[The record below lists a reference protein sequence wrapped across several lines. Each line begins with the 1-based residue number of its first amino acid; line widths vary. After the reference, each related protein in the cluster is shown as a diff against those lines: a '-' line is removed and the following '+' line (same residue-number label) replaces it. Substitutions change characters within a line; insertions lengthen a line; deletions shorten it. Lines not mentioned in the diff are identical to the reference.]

1 MPLPFCYDAA
11 VARRTRTRVIPRAPH
26 ARETETGA
34 SIAAR
39 LARCYT
45 GAVHDV
51 LREMGHENVVLPAAI
66 KPLVPQMRLA
76 GPAWTVAGH
85 IDRTLSRHETLLGW
99 CTLLSRAPKG
109 HVIVCQPNNHEVAL
123 MGELSAQALQ
133 ARGVLGF
140 VVDGGSRDTE
150 LVVAQ
155 GFPVFCAF
163 LTPSDI
169 VARWIPDRFDEPITI
184 GAVTIAT
191 GDYMLGDRDGV
202 VAIPRAVANEVVTR
216 TEEVVATESEMRRAL
231 IVGMDPVAAYNKYGK
246 F

>member
-1 MPLPFCYDAA
+1 MDEL
-11 VARRTRTRVIPRAPH
+11 
-26 ARETETGA
+26 TE
-34 SIAAR
+34 R

-51 LREMGHENVVLPAAI
+51 LRMMGHEHIVLPPAI
-66 KPLVPQMRLA
+66 KSIAPGMKLA

-85 IDRTLSRHETLLGW
+85 LDRTRTRHDTLLGW
-99 CTLLSRAPKG
+99 CTLLAKAPAQ

-123 MGELSAQALQ
+123 MGELSAHTLK

-150 LVVAQ
+150 LVIEQ

-163 LTPSDI
+163 LTPADI
-169 VARWIPDRFDEPITI
+169 VARWVPDRFGEPVTI
-184 GAVTIAT
+184 GAVTVAT
-191 GDYMLGDRDGV
+191 GDYVLGDRDGV
-202 VAIPRAVANEVVTR
+202 VVIPAAIAAEVIAR
-216 TEEVVATESEMRRAL
+216 TEEVVATESDMRRAL
-231 IVGMDPVAAYNKYGK
+231 IDGMDPVAAYNEYGK